1 MTIILTISS
10 TKFSLNGIQ
19 YFKNYIS
26 SVAGNQITIFNCYER
41 EDIKLDWTDFGNVS
55 VNGVVYTNVA
65 DLQIALLPVIYTRAS
80 LGGGGGDFD
89 LTISETGE
97 TPISNVNE
105 IEFDGATVTD
115 DGGGKV
121 TVTVTGGGATPT
133 LQAVTDVGNT
143 VTDGTS
149 TTTIGQ
155 GTIEIDNDEFEC
167 LVFYNNGDNTGVILN
182 GSIGV
187 AYQTQNP
194 ITAENTVYSNGE
206 IQYRQSSLTSPISLN
221 IPYTDEIDGNTLAT
235 REWVIDNAVGGATN
249 LGYTASPTNGI
260 VTSDTGTDAT
270 IPLATGT
277 NAGLS
282 LNDLTSALKTAYD
295 TASTWVTNAGA
306 NIRATILTGLS
317 TATATTILATDSI
330 LTAFGKLQGNLN
342 TRTLPLISDGSVTSI
357 TGVNVPTIMYSFQ
370 IPANLLN
377 DYNRLVSQIQVT
389 KASGSGSSSISYH
402 INNTNS
408 LSGAVQIAIS
418 LLTSTIQ
425 FASLERK
432 FKITGTELSAYPFAA
447 SAATDSQNS
456 GASRSTTLYNTTDAI
471 WFIVAVNPASV
482 GESHFLESVEI
493 NARRRKTS
501 L

>member
-1 MTIILTISS
+1 MANKKITELT
-10 TKFSLNGIQ
+10 
-19 YFKNYIS
+19 
-26 SVAGNQITIFNCYER
+26 
-41 EDIKLDWTDFGNVS
+41 DIGTPDPLDVLEIVDVSDTTDSPEGTSKKVKVS
-55 VNGVVYTNVA
+55 E
-65 DLQIALLPVIYTRAS
+65 
-80 LGGGGGDFD
+80 LGGGGGGSQD
-89 LTISETGE
+89 LQSVLDEGKIATFTDVSGNLVNIYLGEDDGFGEPIVYYSIEDSTGE
-97 TPISNVNE
+97 IMSLWYIKKGLISDQTFDNSGAFSEYTQTTKSTTEYKLQIGKSDISTGDTTNVNFELPEPIIESGE
-105 IEFDGATVTD
+105 IKTITYIPNPKTVSGTYYLATTD
-115 DGGGKV
+115 D
-121 TVTVTGGGATPT
+121 
-133 LQAVTDVGNT
+133 
-143 VTDGTS
+143 
-149 TTTIGQ
+149 
-155 GTIEIDNDEFEC
+155 
-167 LVFYNNGDNTGVILN
+167 
-182 GSIGV
+182 
-187 AYQTQNP
+187 
-194 ITAENTVYSNGE
+194 IT
-206 IQYRQSSLTSPISLN
+206 
-221 IPYTDEIDGNTLAT
+221 
-235 REWVIDNAVGGATN
+235 GGATN

-295 TASTWVTNAGA
+295 NAVTWVTNAGA
-306 NIRATILTGLS
+306 NIRSTVLTGLS

-389 KASGSGSSSISYH
+389 KASGLGTSSISYH
-402 INNTNS
+402 INSTNS

-418 LLTSTIQ
+418 FITSTIQ

-432 FKITGTELSAYPFAA
+432 FKVTGTELSGYPFAA

-456 GASRSTTLYNTTDAI
+456 SASRSTTPYNTTNAI

>member
-1 MTIILTISS
+1 MANKRITELT
-10 TKFSLNGIQ
+10 
-19 YFKNYIS
+19 
-26 SVAGNQITIFNCYER
+26 
-41 EDIKLDWTDFGNVS
+41 DIGTPDPLDVLEIVDVSDTTDSPEGTSKKVKVS
-55 VNGVVYTNVA
+55 E
-65 DLQIALLPVIYTRAS
+65 
-80 LGGGGGDFD
+80 LGGGGGGSQD
-89 LTISETGE
+89 LQSVLDEGKIATFTSADGSEIYLSMGEDVEGDVASFFLQMSKTDSFSNEYYLTESKNIASWGVNQSFYNLITETGKYSS
-97 TPISNVNE
+97 ISVGLGDVSLSKNNQNNPFSVVQNFK
-105 IEFDGATVTD
+105 FDDILSSSGNLNITYKPNPKTVSGTYYLATTD
-115 DGGGKV
+115 D
-121 TVTVTGGGATPT
+121 
-133 LQAVTDVGNT
+133 
-143 VTDGTS
+143 
-149 TTTIGQ
+149 
-155 GTIEIDNDEFEC
+155 
-167 LVFYNNGDNTGVILN
+167 
-182 GSIGV
+182 
-187 AYQTQNP
+187 
-194 ITAENTVYSNGE
+194 IT
-206 IQYRQSSLTSPISLN
+206 
-221 IPYTDEIDGNTLAT
+221 
-235 REWVIDNAVGGATN
+235 GGATN

-295 TASTWVTNAGA
+295 NAVTWVTNAGA
-306 NIRATILTGLS
+306 NIRSTVLTGLS

-370 IPANLLN
+370 IPENLLN

-432 FKITGTELSAYPFAA
+432 FKVTGTELSGYPFAA

-456 GASRSTTLYNTTDAI
+456 GASRSTTPYNTTNAI